1 MKKLQLSKFKTM
13 VLQAVL
19 PPFELY
25 LEILQTF
32 IKFNVSKSLIFHSGL
47 FFEFT
52 SIDLSKECELKHW
65 WSWWIWMRSKDKF
78 QGAHQRSSSSAVGHR
93 GWTRTG
99 YKGGTEGEA
108 VQWG

>member
-1 MKKLQLSKFKTM
+1 M
-13 VLQAVL
+13 VLQAVP

-25 LEILQTF
+25 LKILQTF
-32 IKFNVSKSLIFHSGL
+32 INFNVSKSLIFHSGL

-52 SIDLSKECELKHW
+52 SIDLSKECELKNW
-65 WSWWIWMRSKDKF
+65 WSWRRWMRFKYKF
-78 QGAHQRSSSSAVGHR
+78 QGTHERSSSSAVGRR

-108 VQWG
+108 AQRGERGL